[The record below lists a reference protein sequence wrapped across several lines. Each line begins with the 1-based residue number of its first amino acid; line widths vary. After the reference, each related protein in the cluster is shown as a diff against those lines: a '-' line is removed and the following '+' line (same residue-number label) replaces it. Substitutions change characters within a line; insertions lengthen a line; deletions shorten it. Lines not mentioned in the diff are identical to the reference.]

1 MADLPRTDEEYDNLS
16 DEERL
21 EIKRALFDYF
31 STLLLET
38 EFEDDENSV

>member
-1 MADLPRTDEEYDNLS
+1 MVRTDEEYDALS

-31 STLLLET
+31 TTLMMEADLE
-38 EFEDDENSV
+38 DNDEGVD